1 MSRVLAAMATV
12 VLLTG
17 LVTNEVSA
25 APPDTATTR
34 GPRGPVLGQGP
45 AHWSGPRAFGTW
57 GHSAPRPKPA
67 IGLAPVNNLVN
78 PGNGEIMPTTHTHLI
93 FWLPAGFH
101 FSGGTTAATDLAYQT
116 QITAYFNDVGGSQI
130 LNTATQYPGNNG
142 TPADTSDL
150 VSSVVDTAA
159 YPHAGTSADP
169 VTQNDLNSQVF
180 SHVTAKGM
188 SDMYFIFLPNN
199 VIDCN
204 HAPPSASCNS
214 NAYCAYHTY
223 GYTGSDTPAND
234 FVWANIP
241 DNRSTASIAAGCGD
255 STVSGNNSADT
266 TLSSV
271 EHEHLEAIT
280 DPRLNAW
287 QDSTGG
293 SGENGDK
300 CNRNMGVA
308 NSSSTTANNYLGG
321 GSADLFRIQREW
333 SNAAGGGG
341 CAASYTTTG
350 SFVESPVPTGGDV
363 TKTVLEATIAGNPA
377 DTLHYTVTFT
387 NPSNQDDA
395 FNIVVT
401 DTLPAGITPAS
412 TTLNLGNLAPHQ
424 TASVTFTAHPNGPLL
439 AGTTLTN
446 TAKFD
451 FDDSTGAAQPTITRT
466 ASTTVVNALPVLT
479 VPGAQA
485 QDYHDVLT
493 FGVSATDADAGDT
506 LSFGASGLPAGL
518 TLTDN
523 GDRTATVSGTITA
536 APGVYTATITV
547 TDGHHSPVSATV
559 SVTVNREET
568 ITTYVGPTVVAQGN
582 PVTLAATLLEDGTT
596 APAPSGQSVTLSV
609 GSQSCIG
616 ITDASGN
623 VNCTITSVN
632 VALGPQP
639 LGAIFT
645 GDTYYL
651 PSSDT
656 SKQAIVFAFPVR
668 GDFAIGNITST
679 SATPSTVVT
688 FWASDWYLR
697 NQLSGGVAPTDF
709 KGFTATLS
717 STPPVCGGS
726 WITRTGNSP
735 PPPNGPL
742 PSYMGVIV
750 TSLVTKSGSNLRG
763 NIVHI
768 VVVTTNPGFQPSPG
782 HDGTGKIVAIYC

>member
-1 MSRVLAAMATV
+1 MSKVLAAIATA
-12 VLLTG
+12 VLLMG
-17 LVTNEVSA
+17 LVTNGVMA
-25 APPDTATTR
+25 APPDAVPGSDP
-34 GPRGPVLGQGP
+34 GPDVLGQGP
-45 AHWSGPRAFGTW
+45 THWQGPGAFGTW
-57 GHSAPRPKPA
+57 GTPEPRPRTRLS
-67 IGLAPVNNLVN
+67 LAAVDNLVN

-93 FWLPAGFH
+93 FWLPAGLH
-101 FSGGTTAATDLAYQT
+101 FSGGTDAASDLAYET
-116 QITAYFNDVGGSQI
+116 QITRYFDDVGGSQI

-142 TPADTSDL
+142 TPADTSD
-150 VSSVVDTAA
+150 VASSTVDTAA

-169 VTQNDLNSQVF
+169 VTQTDLNNKVF
-180 SHVTAKGM
+180 SYVTSTTKGM
-188 SDMYFIFLPNN
+188 SHMYFVFLPNN
-199 VIDCN
+199 VVDCD
-204 HAPPSASCNS
+204 HAPPSASCNT

-223 GYTGSDTPAND
+223 GWSGSDTPAND
-234 FVWANIP
+234 FIWADIP
-241 DNRSTASIAAGCGD
+241 DNRSTATIGGCGN
-255 STVSGNNSADT
+255 STVTGNNSADT

-271 EHEHLEAIT
+271 EHEQLEAIT

-287 QDSTGG
+287 QDSTGLG
-293 SGENGDK
+293 GENGDK

-308 NSSSTTANNYLGG
+308 NATTANNYLGAG
-321 GSADLFRIQREW
+321 NTDLFRIQREW

-350 SFVESPVPTGGDV
+350 SFVESPVPTGSDV
-363 TKTVLEATIAGNPA
+363 TKSVLEASIPGNPA
-377 DTLHYTVTFT
+377 DILHYTVTFT

-395 FNIVVT
+395 FNVVVT
-401 DTLPAGITPAS
+401 DTLPAGITAA
-412 TTLNLGNLAPHQ
+412 TTTFNLGDLAPHQ
-424 TASVTFTAHPNGPLL
+424 TASVTFTAQPTGPLA

-446 TAKFD
+446 SAAFD

-493 FGVSATDADAGDT
+493 FGVSATDADVGDT

-523 GDRTATVSGTITA
+523 GDRTATVSGTINDT
-536 APGVYTATITV
+536 PGVYTATITV
-547 TDGHHSPVSATV
+547 TDGHHAPVSDTV
-559 SVTVNREET
+559 SITVNREET
-568 ITTYVGPTVVAQGN
+568 TTTYTGPTVIAQGN
-582 PVTLAATLLEDGTT
+582 PVTLAASLLEDGTT
-596 APAPSGQSVTLSV
+596 GPSPSGQNVTLSV
-609 GSQSCIG
+609 GSQSCVG
-616 ITDASGN
+616 IADPSGN
-623 VNCTITSVN
+623 VNCTIPNVT

-639 LGAIFT
+639 LAAVFG

-656 SKQAIVFAFPVR
+656 SKQATVFAFPSR
-668 GDFAIGNITST
+668 GDFAIGDITSA

-717 STPPVCGGS
+717 SNPPVCGGS

-750 TSLVTKSGSNLRG
+750 TSSVSKSGSSLTG

-768 VVVTTNPGFQPSPG
+768 VVVTTNPGYQPNPG
-782 HDGTGKIVAIYC
+782 HNGTGKIVATYC